1 MRAETVDPEGNETR
15 AIHELVNFGAKD
27 ILEIGCGDGRLI
39 WRYADRAATVLGV
52 DSVESDIDQ
61 ARLSTPRH
69 LRSKVAFRVAD
80 AVTADFAKAA
90 FDIVV
95 LGRSI

>member
-1 MRAETVDPEGNETR
+1 MNGVVDPEGNETR
-15 AIHELVNFGAKD
+15 VIHQLVDFAVKHV
-27 ILEIGCGDGRLI
+27 LEIGCGDGRLI
-39 WRYADRAATVLGV
+39 WRYAASVASVLGL

-61 ARLSTPRH
+61 ARRSTPPH
-69 LRSKVAFRVAD
+69 LRSRVDFLTAD
-80 AVTADFAKAA
+80 AVTSDFPPDS